1 MTSQAPAAEHGTP
14 TPSIL
19 ARLRSGAG
27 PLTIAIGVILA
38 ILVLPPFYFLLH
50 GSLVSV
56 GPDGSTEVSFRRFAE
71 LATRRGI
78 IQSAIN
84 SLVFAFGSAVVALLV
99 GGITAWLVE
108 RTTTRLKAF
117 AYLTT
122 IISFGTPHVLYVSA
136 WMLLLGRSGPINTLW
151 RQMTGSSEPLI
162 NVYGMT
168 SMVLIEGL
176 LWAPLVFLMLSAILR
191 NFNPDFEEAARMSGA
206 NTWATLRRITFR
218 LATPALFA
226 LAMLVFIRTIEAFEV
241 PAIVGLP
248 GGIYVLTTDI
258 YNTMH
263 LTMPP
268 DIGAAS
274 AMSVVLLGIVAVLL
288 HFYGRM
294 TRNAERFATVTG
306 KNFRPKQIDLGAW
319 SYVADGILLLFFVAM
334 LALPLGI
341 LAWASLLP
349 YFQTPNVAALD
360 LLTLRNYT
368 NVLSSPRYMTLAIN
382 TLIIAVVSA
391 TAVMLLTA
399 LVAWLGARKARGSR
413 LLDQAATMPLI
424 FPGIVLGVGVMQLFL
439 NVPIGVYGTIWIV
452 AWAFIINYL
461 PYGMRYS
468 SAGMLQLH
476 RELEEAAH
484 MSGASRFAG
493 FRRIV
498 LPLLTPALIAGWLF
512 IFLLAAR
519 SLTLPVLLSGPR
531 SQTVAVA
538 MFDLWSGGQ
547 GTELAALGLLWTAL
561 MTVIA
566 VGFYIVGKRAGGGL
580 YAS

>member
-1 MTSQAPAAEHGTP
+1 MPRSLLSRLGT
-14 TPSIL
+14 
-19 ARLRSGAG
+19 GAG
-27 PLTIAIGVILA
+27 PLTLAIGLVLLL
-38 ILVLPPFYFLLH
+38 LVLPPLYFLLQ
-50 GSLVSV
+50 GSLTSI
-56 GPDGSTEVSFRRFAE
+56 GPDGSVEISLRRFAE
-71 LATRRGI
+71 LATRRGVVA
-78 IQSAIN
+78 SAIN
-84 SLVFAFGSAVVALLV
+84 SVIFALGSAVVALLV
-99 GGITAWLVE
+99 GGVTAWLVE

-122 IISFGTPHVLYVSA
+122 IISFGTPHVLYVTA

-151 RQMTGSSEPLI
+151 RQWTGLSTPLI
-162 NVYGMT
+162 DVYGMT
-168 SMVLIEGL
+168 SMILIEGL
-176 LWAPLVFLMLSAILR
+176 LWAPLVFLMLSAVLR

-206 NTWATLRRITFR
+206 STWSTLWRITFR
-218 LATPALFA
+218 LAAPAVFA

-248 GGIYVLTTDI
+248 GGVYVLTTDI
-258 YNTMH
+258 YNTMN
-263 LTMPP
+263 LTIPP

-274 AMSVVLLGIVAVLL
+274 ALSVVLLVIVAALL
-288 HFYGRM
+288 HVYGRM
-294 TRNAERFATVTG
+294 TRNAERYATVTG
-306 KNFRPKQIDLGAW
+306 KNFRPKQIDLGVW
-319 SYVADGILLLFFVAM
+319 RYLADGILLLFFVIM

-349 YFQTPNVAALD
+349 YFQTPGPDALP
-360 LLTLRNYT
+360 LLTFSNYA
-368 NVLSSPRYMTLAIN
+368 NVLSSPRYLALATN
-382 TLIIAVVSA
+382 TLVIAVVSA
-391 TAVMLLTA
+391 TVVMLLTA
-399 LVAWLGARKARGSR
+399 LVAWLAARKARGSR
-413 LLDQAATMPLI
+413 LLDQAATLPLI

-439 NVPIGVYGTIWIV
+439 HVPIGVYGTIWIIT
-452 AWAFIINYL
+452 WAFVINYL

-476 RELEEAAH
+476 RELEEAAQ

-493 FRRIV
+493 FHRIV
-498 LPLLTPALIAGWLF
+498 LPLLTPALVAGWLF
-512 IFLLAAR
+512 VFLLAAR

-566 VGFYIVGKRAGGGL
+566 VGFYLVGKRAGGGL
-580 YAS
+580 YAG